1 MAGNVV
7 LVSRYVNFELRRTL
21 RDVGFV
27 IFGIGTPVLMYIM
40 FTNVGDKASAGS
52 SDWAV
57 SAMVGLAAYGA
68 LSAGLTTGTAVAED
82 KAVGWLRQLRITPLS
97 PAQVVLGR
105 AVTGSLMVLP
115 AIVVVFLTAMIGN
128 GVRLDAWQW
137 VALTLL
143 LWVGSLPFTMLGIA
157 NGYQLSAQT
166 TNVTNIICNLTLA
179 LIGGLWFPLSEFPGW
194 LASVAEWTPGH
205 LLGQLGWDTVDGN
218 APGAVTIVGLAAWLL
233 VFGAYAAYAYRR
245 SGRRA

>member
-1 MAGNVV
+1 MASSIA
-7 LVSRYVNFELRRTL
+7 LVSSYVNLELRRTF
-21 RDVGFV
+21 RDTGFV

-40 FTNVGDKASAGS
+40 FTNVGGGS
-52 SDWAV
+52 GGTDDWAV
-57 SAMVGLAAYGA
+57 TAMVGLAAYGA
-68 LSAGLTTGTAVAED
+68 LSAGLSSGTAVAED

-115 AIVVVFLTAMIGN
+115 AIVVVLLTAMIIN

-137 VALTLL
+137 FVLTLL

-157 NGYQLSAQT
+157 NGYQLSSQT
-166 TNVTNIICNLTLA
+166 TNVTNIVCNLALA
-179 LIGGLWFPLSEFPGW
+179 LVGGLWFPITEFPGW
-194 LASVAEWTPGH
+194 MASVAKWTPGYRF
-205 LLGQLGWDTVDGN
+205 GELGWNTTDGV
-218 APGAVTIVGLAAWLL
+218 APSVTGIAVLAAWLL

-245 SGRRA
+245 SGRKA